1 MADAPIPFNP
11 PAPDASALTDG
22 SAQQHRKAAPR
33 SARVAVVT
41 VSDTRTPETDTSGRY
56 LMDELRAAGHT
67 LVAYRIVKDDAVEI
81 RAALVQFSREAQIV
95 LSSGGTG
102 ITGRDVTVPVVESI
116 LNKAIPG
123 FGELFRMLS
132 YQQVGGAAMLS
143 RAVGGL
149 SRGALIFAMP
159 GSLNAV
165 KTAWEGILRDEL
177 PHLVFELER
186 HGQPGVTATGVEA
199 LPPEPA
205 LPLPGRVALEHLPI
219 APLPGGFPAAGTGG
233 GAAAGLGRHK
243 KGEGLP

>member
-1 MADAPIPFNP
+1 MADVPLF
-11 PAPDASALTDG
+11 PAVPVPGPDARTG
-22 SAQQHRKAAPR
+22 ESAQSHRDAAPH
-33 SARVAVVT
+33 SARVALVT
-41 VSDTRTPETDTSGRY
+41 ISDTRTPETDTSGQY
-56 LMDELRAAGHT
+56 LMTELRAAGHE
-67 LVAYRIVKDDAVEI
+67 LVGYRIVKDDAVEI

-116 LNKAIPG
+116 LTKPIPG

-149 SRGALIFAMP
+149 CRGAAVFAMP

-186 HGQPGVTATGVEA
+186 HGQPGVMPTGTEA
-199 LPPEPA
+199 LPAEAAPT
-205 LPLPGRVALEHLPI
+205 LPGRVTLERLPL

>member
-1 MADAPIPFNP
+1 MA
-11 PAPDASALTDG
+11 L
-22 SAQQHRKAAPR
+22 
-33 SARVAVVT
+33 VT
-41 VSDTRTPETDTSGRY
+41 ISDTRTPETDTSGQY
-56 LMDELRAAGHT
+56 LMTELRAAGHE
-67 LVAYRIVKDDAVEI
+67 LVGYRIVKDDAVEI

-116 LNKAIPG
+116 LTKPIPG

-149 SRGALIFAMP
+149 CRGAAVFAMP

-186 HGQPGVTATGVEA
+186 HGQPGVMPTGTEA
-199 LPPEPA
+199 LPAEAAPT
-205 LPLPGRVALEHLPI
+205 LPGRVTLERLPL

>member
-11 PAPDASALTDG
+11 PASDPAARTDE
-22 SAQQHRKAAPR
+22 SAQQHRNAAPR
-33 SARVAVVT
+33 TARVALLT
-41 VSDTRTPETDTSGRY
+41 ISDTRTPETDTSGQY
-56 LMDELRAAGHT
+56 LMDELKAGGHEV
-67 LVAYRIVKDDAVEI
+67 VAYRIVKDDAVEI

-116 LNKAIPG
+116 LTKPIPG

-149 SRGALIFAMP
+149 SRGALVFAMP

-186 HGQPGVTATGVEA
+186 HGQPGAMTTGVES
-199 LPPEPA
+199 LPAEPVA
-205 LPLPGRVALEHLPI
+205 APQGRVSLERLPLS
-219 APLPGGFPAAGTGG
+219 PLPGGFPVAG
-233 GAAAGLGRHK
+233 
-243 KGEGLP
+243 